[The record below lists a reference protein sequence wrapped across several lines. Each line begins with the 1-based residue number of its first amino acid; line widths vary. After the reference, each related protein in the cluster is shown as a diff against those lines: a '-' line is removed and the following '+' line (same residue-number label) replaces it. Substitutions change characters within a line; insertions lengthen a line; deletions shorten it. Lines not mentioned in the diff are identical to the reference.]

1 MIIHGLMED
10 LKEAEGFRQHC
21 YICTEGKHT
30 VGYGR
35 NIDEDGGL
43 GLSQA
48 EAEMLLAN
56 DVQRSVDE
64 CRRGFEWFSDLDP
77 VRQSVIAHLCFWIG
91 FPSLSN
97 FKLMS
102 TAIAQNDFNAA
113 AEQLLDSRLARQVPG
128 RTARLAEQLRG

>member
-1 MIIHGLMED
+1 MIVHNLIEE
-10 LKEAEGFRQHC
+10 LKEEEGFSRHC

-35 NIDEDGGL
+35 NIDSNGGL

-64 CRRGFEWFSDLDP
+64 CSRGFGWFDDLDT
-77 VRQSVIAHLCFWIG
+77 VRQSVIVHLAFWIG
-91 FPSLSN
+91 YPSLST
-97 FKLMS
+97 FSRMS
-102 TAIAQNDFNAA
+102 MAIARQDFETAA
-113 AEQLLDSRLARQVPG
+113 NELLDSKLARQVPG
-128 RTARLAEQLRG
+128 RAARLAEQLRG

>member
-1 MIIHGLMED
+1 MIHDLMEE

-21 YICTEGKHT
+21 YVCTEGKHT

-56 DVQRSVDE
+56 DVQRSIDE
-64 CRRGFEWFSDLDP
+64 CSRGFGWFDDLDP
-77 VRQSVIAHLCFWIG
+77 VRQAVIAHLAFWIG
-91 FPSLSN
+91 YPSLSTFN
-97 FKLMS
+97 RMS
-102 TAIAQNDFNAA
+102 TAIARQEFETAA
-113 AEQLLDSRLARQVPG
+113 NELLDSKLAGQVPS